1 MSATGEGPDRRHDPP
16 GGAEPGGTG
25 GPGREQDRDH
35 DATVGDGPGD
45 DAEHGAHA
53 AVPSRPRTPLTQQLG
68 RVTLVVLAV
77 LFVVFAA
84 ANSQPVD
91 FSWIVGTTEVVE
103 RPDGEVVGGV
113 PLIIL
118 LVVAL
123 LVGAAIGALVEWQ
136 FLRAR
141 RTKGRDRG

>member
-1 MSATGEGPDRRHDPP
+1 MAGQQRAGDE
-16 GGAEPGGTG
+16 GTG
-25 GPGREQDRDH
+25 PQ
-35 DATVGDGPGD
+35 P
-45 DAEHGAHA
+45 
-53 AVPSRPRTPLTQQLG
+53 AVPSRPQTPLTQQLG
-68 RVTLVVLAV
+68 RVVLVVLAV